1 MKEIKAELTSKE
13 VLLKENYSEEEW
25 NKLREKYLNL
35 YNSLINLLEDPVRK
49 HLTYMNYDGEDE
61 DVEEKLWESCHRD
74 SNSLYEMFNFFTSI
88 QDEDV
93 KIINVD
99 PVYIDIRNRFLLYI
113 GSAVLQYCGV
123 KGLIIDIEDK
133 TGKHIGDFSEEE
145 LHDYLDDFFLDIEEK
160 EIKYKNIVLSFIKDV
175 CNYDTDL
182 VISKILFYTIYVN
195 KEELFDYIIDAYEGQ
210 GRNWLRKDPYSGR
223 DMIYESIFPLLSRE
237 STSLKTY
244 LHRYMDVQEVEEG
257 EFRINWRIQ
266 KKNKN

>member
-35 YNSLINLLEDPVRK
+35 YDSLINLLEDPVRN
-49 HLTYMNYDGEDE
+49 HLTSINYDGGDE
-61 DVEEKLWESCHRD
+61 DVEKKLWESCRRD
-74 SNSLYEMFNFFTSI
+74 SNFFNSLYEMFNFFNSI

-93 KIINVD
+93 KIINID

-113 GSAVLQYCGV
+113 GSTVLQYYGV
-123 KGLIIDIEDK
+123 KGLIINIQDK
-133 TGKHIGDFSEEE
+133 TNKSIDEFSEEE
-145 LHDYLDDFFLDIEEK
+145 LYDYLDDFFLDIEEK

-175 CNYDTDL
+175 CNYDIDL

-195 KEELFDYIIDAYEGQ
+195 KEELFDYIITAYEGQ
-210 GRNWLRKDPYSGR
+210 GRNWIRKDPYSGR

-244 LHRYMDVQEVEEG
+244 LHRYMDVQEIEEG
-257 EFRINWRIQ
+257 ELKINWRI
-266 KKNKN
+266 KKN